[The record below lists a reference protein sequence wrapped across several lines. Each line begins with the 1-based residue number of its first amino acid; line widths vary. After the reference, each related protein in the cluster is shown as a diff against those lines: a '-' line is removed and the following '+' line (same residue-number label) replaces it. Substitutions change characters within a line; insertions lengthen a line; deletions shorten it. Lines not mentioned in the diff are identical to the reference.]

1 MLQVSGCS
9 PPCCTRTCLLRLL
22 FLIGLP
28 QWGQEVMWWP
38 TENWSGFI
46 LVNFVDYT
54 KMLLQVSVSLISLAT
69 GGAGEELLLAV
80 RPGFVP
86 AQSTW
91 VNQLETK
98 LTRHFSSFQACKQG
112 SLRTYSGTPC
122 VQSSYAPSSLHR
134 PCSSCHSAS
143 IQACFA
149 LYEPWL
155 CACSSSAGEMACHKT
170 DRAPSLQ
177 VARSVSSSPASV

>member
-22 FLIGLP
+22 FLMGLP
-28 QWGQEVMWWP
+28 QWGQVVMWLP

-69 GGAGEELLLAV
+69 VGAGEKLLLAV

-98 LTRHFSSFQACKQG
+98 LTRHFSSCKQG

-122 VQSSYAPSSLHR
+122 VQSSDAPSNLHR
-134 PCSSCHSAS
+134 PCSFCHSS
-143 IQACFA
+143 GIQVCSAP
-149 LYEPWL
+149 YEPWL
-155 CACSSSAGEMACHKT
+155 CACSSYFFE
-170 DRAPSLQ
+170 
-177 VARSVSSSPASV
+177 